1 MNSKTIAIIAVA
13 AVVIAAAAAFVL
25 LNNNSSNNNDTPVE
39 EDNGALEV
47 AKAFASSY
55 NGVFGT
61 FVASE
66 GGTDG
71 TAKIVNTYTSSRG
84 TTEYVINV
92 QGVSGEAFDEANSVI
107 SSMQDVRAATGGKN
121 MLDITGFDKSVG
133 CVWIGA
139 HAGESNGVAYKTT
152 YTMFAFAVECGDY
165 LFTADTDYI
174 FDGNGT
180 ASLEDYEKVFDTI
193 ITVCGQS
200 GSSNVNYTDA
210 ESMAM
215 YMANAYYGFFGTF
228 TVADGAAEETATAT
242 ADGLRSAQNVV
253 YTVSDDAASKFEEAK
268 KYIDERE
275 STMPGATKTIFEYSG
290 YENIY
295 GCRFDNSMAQFSMVL
310 VAAYCDNVFVD
321 AYTAYLG
328 VYDSE
333 NPGFASNSDVA
344 AVSNVILE
352 SIGVVKDVTL
362 PEDPVDTT
370 IEIVDSAGNTYTL
383 DEPLDKVCIISGN
396 QADFFQ
402 ILDLG
407 DKLAGASQTVFNS
420 ESSYKSGF
428 LSNVTNLGKYSD
440 SAAIVENIVT
450 TGVKYVLTPTSMGL
464 KSEAITSLQDTYGI
478 TVITLE
484 CYGETMLQDAEQ
496 IVKMF
501 GSDTAQAK
509 YDEYLATYNS
519 VKDKAVSS
527 ASSIGSD
534 ISWLIQTP
542 TMKGYYT
549 DNSEQAKNAA
559 TIAGHNSLS
568 EWYDSSLDI
577 SGTFATPSAESVAQQ
592 SQSVGIDYYI
602 VRGSTS
608 KTLEAMAEN
617 ALSSLGDYAS
627 SVKAITDGN
636 MYVID
641 SDVASGARDYIGY
654 AVYAQIF
661 GADTGLDLVTLA
673 NDFNTKYGFTETY
686 ETLLYNYG
694 ASSVDTSDAS
704 SMAQYFC
711 DNYSGFFGTFTV
723 ADGASAST
731 ATATA
736 PGLRSEQNIVYIV
749 SSDAASQY
757 ASAKTAIDERESTM
771 PGATKTIFTV
781 DGYDNIYGC
790 RFDNSMAQFSM
801 VLLTAYNGE
810 VYVDAYTAYLGV
822 YDSTNPGFA
831 SDADITAAA
840 QVLLNS
846 IGVTDTVTITS

>member
-1 MNSKTIAIIAVA
+1 MNSKSLAIIAVA
-13 AVVIAAAAAFVL
+13 AIVIAVAAAAVL
-25 LNNNSSNNNDTPVE
+25 LTNNNSNNNDTPQDE
-39 EDNGALEV
+39 GNSALDV

-66 GGTDG
+66 GDTDG
-71 TAKIVNTYTSSRG
+71 TAKIVNTYTSTRG

-92 QGVSGEAFDEANSVI
+92 QGVSGEAFDKASSII
-107 SSMQDVRAATGGKN
+107 SSMQDIRAATGGKN
-121 MLDITGFDKSVG
+121 MLNITGFDKSVG

-139 HAGESNGVAYKTT
+139 NAGESDGVAYKTT

-165 LFTADTDYI
+165 LFIADTNYI

-180 ASLEDYEKVFDTI
+180 ASLEDYEKVFNTI
-193 ITVCGQS
+193 LTSCGVN
-200 GSSNVNYTDA
+200 GVSNVAYSDA

-228 TVADGAAEETATAT
+228 AVADGASESTATAT
-242 ADGLRSAQNVV
+242 APGLRSAQNVI
-253 YTVSDDAASKFEEAK
+253 YTVTDDAKAKFEAAK
-268 KYIDERE
+268 KAIDERT

-290 YENIY
+290 YGNIY
-295 GCRFDNSMAQFSMVL
+295 GCRFDNSMAQFSMIL
-310 VAAYCDNVFVD
+310 IAAYCDNVFVD
-321 AYTAYLG
+321 AYTGYLG

-352 SIGVVKDVTL
+352 SIGVVKNVTL
-362 PEDPVDTT
+362 PDDPVDTT
-370 IEIVDSAGNTYTL
+370 VEIVDSAGNSYTL
-383 DEPLDKVCIISGN
+383 DGPLDKVCIISGN

-407 DKLAGASQTVFNS
+407 DKIAGASQTVFNS

-464 KSEAITSLQDTYGI
+464 KTEAINNLQDNYGI

-484 CYGETMLQDAEQ
+484 CYGETMIQDAEQ

-501 GSDTAQAK
+501 GSDSAQAK
-509 YDEYLATYNS
+509 YDEYLSLYNG
-519 VKDKAVSS
+519 VKDKAVKS
-527 ASSIGSD
+527 ASSVGSD
-534 ISWLIQTP
+534 ISWIIQTP

-602 VRGSTS
+602 VRGSSS
-608 KTLEAMAEN
+608 KTLEASAES
-617 ALSSLGDYAS
+617 ALSSLGDYAG
-627 SVKAITDGN
+627 SVKAIADGN

-661 GADTGLDLVTLA
+661 GANTGLDLVGLA
-673 NDFNTKYGFTETY
+673 NEFNSKYGFTEVY

-694 ASSVDTSDAS
+694 ASSVDTSNAE
-704 SMAQYFC
+704 SMAKYFC
-711 DNYSGFFGTFTV
+711 DNYSGFFGLFSV
-723 ADGASAST
+723 ADGASVSA

-736 PGLRSEQNIVYIV
+736 PGLRSAQNIVYTV

-757 ASAKTAIDERESTM
+757 ASAKAAIDARESTM

-790 RFDNSMAQFSM
+790 RFDNAMAQFSM
-801 VLLTAYNGE
+801 VLLTAYNGD
-810 VYVDAYTAYLGV
+810 VYVDAYTGYLGV
-822 YDSTNPGFA
+822 YNSENPGFA
-831 SDADITAAA
+831 SDADIAAAA
-840 QVLLNS
+840 QVLLES
-846 IGVTDTVTITS
+846 IGVDASVTISS